1 MENLKQK
8 TINGLVWSFI
18 DGFASQGIQF
28 LAGIILAR
36 MLSPREFGLIGMLG
50 IFIAISQ
57 SFIDSGFSNALI
69 RKKNCTSND
78 YSTVFYFNILVSL
91 FFFILLY
98 LCADIISEFFK
109 EPQLKILVQIISISL
124 VLNSISIIHRT
135 ILTKELNFKLQTH
148 ISIIASLL
156 SGIISIWMAY
166 NGFGIWSL
174 VALTMSRFAITS
186 LLFWLK
192 VQWKPSLVFSEKS
205 FKELFSFGSKLLLS
219 GLIDTLYRNI
229 YFVVIG
235 KYFSAIQLGYY
246 TRADQFQALPS
257 QNLNLIISKV
267 SFPVLSKMQDDIPN
281 LKISYQK
288 LVKGTMFL
296 TFVLMLFLAAISKPL
311 ILLVLGE
318 KWAPSIIYLQLL
330 CFVGTLFPLHALNL
344 NILQVLGRSDLFL
357 RLEIIKKIIAIPLI
371 FIAILWGIQIM
382 IISTLFIGIIT
393 FFINSYWS
401 GRLIKYSS
409 FDQIKDITPSL
420 IVAVV
425 ANLGVYILG
434 EVTFF
439 PKILLLLSQVTLGAV
454 LTIFIAERIHLDSYC
469 LLKRIFLEKIRSIV
483 KTNYFI
489 QK

>member
-166 NGFGIWSL
+166 NGFGVWSL

-246 TRADQFQALPS
+246 TSPDQTNYH
-257 QNLNLIISKV
+257 QNYNYD
-267 SFPVLSKMQDDIPN
+267 PYP
-281 LKISYQK
+281 
-288 LVKGTMFL
+288 
-296 TFVLMLFLAAISKPL
+296 
-311 ILLVLGE
+311 
-318 KWAPSIIYLQLL
+318 
-330 CFVGTLFPLHALNL
+330 HAL
-344 NILQVLGRSDLFL
+344 V
-357 RLEIIKKIIAIPLI
+357 
-371 FIAILWGIQIM
+371 
-382 IISTLFIGIIT
+382 
-393 FFINSYWS
+393 
-401 GRLIKYSS
+401 
-409 FDQIKDITPSL
+409 
-420 IVAVV
+420 
-425 ANLGVYILG
+425 
-434 EVTFF
+434 
-439 PKILLLLSQVTLGAV
+439 
-454 LTIFIAERIHLDSYC
+454 
-469 LLKRIFLEKIRSIV
+469 
-483 KTNYFI
+483 
-489 QK
+489 